1 MERKKIRINILDDTG
16 IPVEETDVYTN
27 ADSVLFTADTTLPQ
41 ELDRRLL
48 YSTNIPIP
56 KDIGGVIKGSTF
68 LDTDIKDIIDK
79 ILHPYAY
86 PEVSFSI
93 TPNDL
98 IYEKGYTLPNI
109 MFRIKIIKTSEMISS
124 VQLIKDGVKV
134 LEHPNFPRGGGEEDL
149 LYDNPINSNSTF
161 YIRIFDGVEYYNSS
175 PITIKFINPLYIG
188 TVGVDTMSI
197 SQSDLSS
204 LDKILSDITIG
215 ASYKFTMV
223 NRRMVICLPS
233 EYSLVS
239 ILDQNRFDMINSFSN
254 VGNFI
259 VRINNENITYKYYI
273 SNPTTQTDFKVN
285 FRINK

>member
-1 MERKKIRINILDDTG
+1 MERKKIRVNILDSAG
-16 IPVEETDVYTN
+16 RPIEETDVYTN
-27 ADSVLFTADTTLPQ
+27 AESVLFTDTVNLPQ

-48 YSTNIPIP
+48 YSTNIPTP

-93 TPNDL
+93 TPGDL
-98 IYEKGYTLPNI
+98 IYEKGYTLPNL
-109 MFRIKIIKTSEMISS
+109 MFHIKVVKTSEMISK

-134 LEHPNFPRGGGEEDL
+134 LDHPNFPQGGGEEDL
-149 LYDNPINSNSTF
+149 LYDNPINSNSSF
-161 YIRIFDGVEYYNSS
+161 YIRIFDGVEYYNST
-175 PITIKFINPLYIG
+175 PINIKFINPLYIG
-188 TVGVDTMSI
+188 TVGVDITSV
-197 SQSDLSS
+197 SSSDLSS

-215 ASYKFTMV
+215 TSYKFTMV

-259 VRINNENITYKYYI
+259 LRINNENITYKYYI